1 MDPVE
6 NANDAKA
13 RRVKER
19 LPSLIDPSTT
29 AVLTME
35 LQQGVVGE
43 GALLPALVER
53 VAEAGTIGHAARVC
67 QAARDV
73 GASVVH
79 CTVEHRADGV
89 GATEN
94 CKIFA
99 LGAKL
104 RREQGIVPTEIGTPG
119 AALVPELGPEPS
131 DVVVARMHGMTPF
144 MSTSL
149 DQMLRNMGVTTV
161 VATGVS
167 VNLGIL
173 GLCINA
179 VDLGYQVV
187 LPRDAVVGI
196 PADYAD
202 AVIDNTLSSITTVT
216 TTDELCGLW
225 AADDTPS
232 T

>member
-1 MDPVE
+1 MDD
-6 NANDAKA
+6 DAKA
-13 RRVKER
+13 RRDQER
-19 LPSLIDPSTT
+19 LATLVGPAHT

-43 GALLPALVER
+43 GALLPALVAR
-53 VAEAGTIGHAARVC
+53 VAEAGTITHAARVC
-67 QAARDV
+67 RAARGA

-79 CTVEHRADGV
+79 CTVEHRADGI
-89 GATEN
+89 GSTEN

-99 LGAKL
+99 MGAKL

-119 AALVPELGPEPS
+119 AALVPELGPEPG
-131 DVVVARMHGMTPF
+131 DVVVPRMHGMTPF

-149 DQMLRNMGVTTV
+149 DQMLRNMGITTI

-179 VDLGYQVV
+179 IDLGYQVV
-187 LPRDAVVGI
+187 LPRDAVVGL

-202 AVIDNTLSSITTVT
+202 AVIDHTLSSITTIT
-216 TTDELCGLW
+216 TTDELCRLW
-225 AADDTPS
+225 PS
-232 T
+232 PPPTN

>member
-1 MDPVE
+1 
-6 NANDAKA
+6 
-13 RRVKER
+13 
-19 LPSLIDPSTT
+19 
-29 AVLTME
+29 ME
-35 LQQGVVGE
+35 MQQGVVGE

-53 VAEAGTIGHAARVC
+53 VAEAGTVGHAARLC
-67 QAARDV
+67 AGARAA
-73 GASVVH
+73 GARVVH
-79 CTVEHRADGV
+79 CTVEHRADGA

-94 CKIFA
+94 CRIFA

-119 AALVPELGPEPS
+119 AALVPELGPEPV

-149 DQMLRNMGVTTV
+149 DQMLRNMGITTV
-161 VATGVS
+161 IATGVS

-187 LPRDAVVGI
+187 VPRDAVVGL
-196 PADYAD
+196 PAAYAD
-202 AVIDNTLSSITTVT
+202 AVIDNTLASIATITTV
-216 TTDELCGLW
+216 DEIAGIW
-225 AADDTPS
+225 DDGPETAGATS
-232 T
+232 SVT